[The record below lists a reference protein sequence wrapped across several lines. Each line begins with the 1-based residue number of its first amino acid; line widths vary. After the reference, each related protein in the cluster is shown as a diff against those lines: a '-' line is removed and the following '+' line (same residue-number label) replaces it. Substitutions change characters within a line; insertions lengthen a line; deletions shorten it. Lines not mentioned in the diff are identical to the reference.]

1 MAEFMLIFHQEA
13 ATYGSLPPEARRQV
27 LAEYWAWRTEIEE
40 HYIDANK
47 LTADAGRC
55 LLFDNGEVRVVDG
68 PYAEAK
74 EVIGGYVLF
83 RAANYDE
90 ALNIARDCPFLK
102 RGSRL
107 ELREVGV
114 IGEPQPWNP

>member
-13 ATYGSLPPEARRQV
+13 ATYGTRSPEERQPV
-27 LAEYWAWRTEIEE
+27 LAEYAAWRMEIEAQG

-47 LTADAGRC
+47 LAVNAGRC
-55 LLFDNGEVRVVDG
+55 LLFHNGEVRVVDG

-90 ALNIARDCPFLK
+90 ALKIASDCPLLK
-102 RGSRL
+102 HGSRL

-114 IGEPQPWNP
+114 IEEPRL